1 MSPKKYGLLGLF
13 LPIFLEL
20 LFTILAGMVD
30 TMMLSSVG
38 DHAVGAVGTA
48 NSYINVFL
56 VLFTIISS
64 GMMAVMTQYIGAK
77 RPGIAQQTLRLGLL
91 VNLAAGVVISLL
103 LCVGAD
109 PILTLVGI
117 AQDLREPARVYMQTV
132 GAFCVC
138 SALIPVYSSYLRAF
152 GHTASTMYATIF
164 SNVMNFVLNA
174 LFLFVLNMGV
184 FGVALATGISRL
196 INLIWVWA
204 ASRFRVEKVSDPSR
218 LKSGEIYRKIMRI
231 GLPGAMEI
239 VLYNLAMMII
249 TSLLN
254 RMDSN
259 GLQVTARA
267 YASTI
272 ASFSYCASSALAQA
286 NAILVGWRIGA
297 GEITICDRETRRNA
311 VVGILMSGCGA
322 GLLALFAEPILG
334 IFTQDPEMIRLVGI
348 LLAIEIA
355 LEMGRA
361 ANMVFGFSLKSSG
374 DAAYP
379 MMIAV
384 VFMFLLAVGGTW
396 LFGVKLGWLVIG
408 SFVGMAMDECT
419 RAVLM
424 FLRWHKGY
432 WKNKSLL
439 DE

>member
-1 MSPKKYGLLGLF
+1 MSLKKHGLFALF

-30 TMMLSSVG
+30 TMMLASVG

-91 VNLAAGVVISLL
+91 VNLAAGVIISLL

-109 PILTLVGI
+109 LILTLVGI
-117 AQDLREPARVYMQTV
+117 AQDLREPARIYMQTV
-132 GAFCVC
+132 GCFCIC

-164 SNVMNFVLNA
+164 SNVINFVLNA

-204 ASRFRVEKVSDPSR
+204 ASRFRVHKVSDPSR
-218 LKSGEIYRKIMRI
+218 LKNGEIYRKIMRI

-267 YASTI
+267 YASQI
-272 ASFSYCASSALAQA
+272 ANFSYCASSALAQA

-297 GEITICDRETRRNA
+297 GEIQLCDRETRRNA

-322 GLLALFAEPILG
+322 GILALFAEPILG

-408 SFVGMAMDECT
+408 SFVGMALDECT

-439 DE
+439 NE

>member
-1 MSPKKYGLLGLF
+1 MSNKKHGLFALF

-48 NSYINVFL
+48 NTYINVFL

-91 VNLAAGVVISLL
+91 VNLAAGVLISLL

-117 AQDLREPARVYMQTV
+117 AQDLREPARIYMQTV
-132 GAFCVC
+132 GSFCIC

-164 SNVMNFVLNA
+164 SNVMNFLLNA

-204 ASRFRVEKVSDPSR
+204 ASRFRVEKVSDPNR

-297 GEITICDRETRRNA
+297 GEIQLCDRETRRNA

-322 GLLALFAEPILG
+322 GILALFAEPILG

-408 SFVGMAMDECT
+408 SFVGMALDECT

-439 DE
+439 NE